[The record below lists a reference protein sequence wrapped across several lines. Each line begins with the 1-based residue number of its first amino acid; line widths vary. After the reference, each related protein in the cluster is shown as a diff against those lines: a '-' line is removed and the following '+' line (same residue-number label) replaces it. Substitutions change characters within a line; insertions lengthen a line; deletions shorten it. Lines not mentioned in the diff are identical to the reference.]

1 MPRRLVQSLCCASA
15 VALLSWAAAA
25 SVAATPMAMLSP
37 QDLQDS
43 QAIGRW
49 LKAHGRS
56 APRDQAQRFN
66 ELGQKAQRAGR
77 WGAAMKNYGESA
89 LLYPGPEVLSAYG
102 HALLHERASTRTA
115 TTGATSHQQQDWQ
128 EVGQVFA
135 AALAAD
141 DELHQLKP
149 AQREALATD
158 AACLA
163 QAAQGRPEPASCPA
177 LRLYQAARPGSKR

>member
-1 MPRRLVQSLCCASA
+1 MPRRLVRSLCCASA

-25 SVAATPMAMLSP
+25 SVAATPVATLSP
-37 QDLQDS
+37 QDLQNS
-43 QAIGRW
+43 QAVGQW

-77 WGAAMKNYGESA
+77 WGAATKSFGESA
-89 LLYPGPEVLSAYG
+89 LLYPTPEVLSAYG
-102 HALLHERASTRTA
+102 HALLHERAGTRTA
-115 TTGATSHQQQDWQ
+115 ATGTAEQQQDWQ
-128 EVGQVFA
+128 EVGRIYA

-141 DELHQLKP
+141 DELRQLKP
-149 AQREALATD
+149 AQRQALAAD

-177 LRLYQAARPGSKR
+177 LRLYQAALPGAKR